1 MRQRL
6 LIERMLGKEKEEVK
20 AKKMEKEE
28 WEKIEREIDVRESN

>member
-1 MRQRL
+1 MEKEEREEFERDYMRERL

-28 WEKIEREIDVRESN
+28 

>member
-1 MRQRL
+1 MRERL